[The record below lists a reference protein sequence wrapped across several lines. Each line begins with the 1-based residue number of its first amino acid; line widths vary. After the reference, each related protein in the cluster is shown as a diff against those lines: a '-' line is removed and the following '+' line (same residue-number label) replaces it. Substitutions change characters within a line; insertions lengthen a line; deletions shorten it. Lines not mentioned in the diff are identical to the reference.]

1 MSWSIL
7 LVSNKLSYIN
17 LVLLL
22 SFNSLSMC
30 NPVSV
35 VNTEV
40 EWSMYKQQLPK
51 M

>member
-7 LVSNKLSYIN
+7 FVSNKLSYIN
-17 LVLLL
+17 LVLHLL
-22 SFNSLSMC
+22 FNSLSMC

-35 VNTEV
+35 VTTEV
-40 EWSMYKQQLPK
+40 EWSMCKQQLPK